1 MTIQYLSDLQ
11 GNQLGV
17 QVFFPIE
24 EWEKNQDKFVLLDN
38 EQAQVLESLR
48 AGLQDV
54 KLFKE
59 GKKQLKTLQE
69 VIDEL

>member
-11 GNQLGV
+11 GNHVGV

-24 EWEKNQDKFVLLDN
+24 EWEKNQDKFVSFDT
-38 EQAQVLESLR
+38 EQAPVLESLR
-48 AGLQDV
+48 AGLRDV
-54 KLFKE
+54 KLFRE